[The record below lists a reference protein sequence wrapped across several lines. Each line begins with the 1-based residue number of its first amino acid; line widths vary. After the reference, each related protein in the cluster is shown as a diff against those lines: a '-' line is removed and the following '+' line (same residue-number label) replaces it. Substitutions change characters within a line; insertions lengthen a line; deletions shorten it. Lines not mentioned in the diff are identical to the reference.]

1 MSDTFERIKRL
12 VASQAVRISEHGYD
26 ELAADDMFTRDILE
40 GIAQGVVVEEYP
52 AYSKGPC
59 TLILQRDRLATLF
72 TSSGEFPKAMRNRQ
86 YLSQPIDRTQPS
98 GKKVIRGGEHE
109 DTEADEIGS

>member
-52 AYSKGPC
+52 AYPKGPC
-59 TLILQRDRLATLF
+59 TLVLQRDRAGNPLHILWGIPKGHAEPAVLVTAYRPDPAIWQEGF
-72 TSSGEFPKAMRNRQ
+72 TRR
-86 YLSQPIDRTQPS
+86 RT
-98 GKKVIRGGEHE
+98 
-109 DTEADEIGS
+109 